1 MFLLTD
7 INFILLFIVFIIRMN
22 ILTNQQFIPIVNDNR
37 SKFNKFIRL
46 FDRRT
51 IMFPINST
59 FKKHFSLN
67 NHQIYLSISRK
78 RRSSIHEFK
87 SESIKYFTCAMVK
100 RSFRQISSFL

>member
-46 FDRRT
+46 LDRRT

-59 FKKHFSLN
+59 SKKHPSLN
-67 NHQIYLSISRK
+67 NYQIYLSTSRK
-78 RRSSIHEFK
+78 RRFSIHEFK
-87 SESIKYFTCAMVK
+87 VNLLN
-100 RSFRQISSFL
+100 ISHVLW